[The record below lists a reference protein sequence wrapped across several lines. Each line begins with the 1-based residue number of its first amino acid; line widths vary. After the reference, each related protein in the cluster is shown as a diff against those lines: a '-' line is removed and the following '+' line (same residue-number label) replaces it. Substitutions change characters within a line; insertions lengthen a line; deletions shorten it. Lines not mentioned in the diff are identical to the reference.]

1 MKDQGVRG
9 VAAPVKVSFP
19 LFAFALAVWA
29 VLAFGHGIGLG
40 LAGDFFDWSRIPG
53 ALHPEGGDA
62 GFARAEYVL
71 ILFFGGVALAVIGHV
86 AWRLRGVERGRLVE
100 AVVPWVLW
108 GILLHL
114 IWKCFIVYATELV
127 HFAQYALVGALVA
140 LALER
145 GKHLQLAFVITVGL
159 GFADEIWQHY
169 GLHIWWMEDQHH
181 YMDWSDPM
189 LNGLGVCG
197 GLLPLATLTRLRG
210 EELPSRFNLIER
222 AFAFAAVLLLP
233 LLLLGPVATS
243 RFLGHYRYYP
253 FWDEHVNHK
262 PVHWLTPAEGIPL
275 CLGMLVILGLL
286 LDPRHRR
293 LSLGWLVVFALLA
306 SLAIQPE
313 ARHLGRQVHEQVAT
327 VRATWMETAPTIDG
341 VLDEPVWEDAVRL
354 GPFVDDRSG
363 GSGMG
368 RSLRPLKETYAR
380 VLWDDWGIYFAFEVE
395 DDDIWA
401 RQVEGD
407 ERYLEWDEN
416 VQIFID
422 DGGDEITYYQFVV
435 TPLGIVFDT
444 FNLMPTAPLDY
455 NPWGR
460 QLGLVDWDAPGLRTA
475 VRVDGT
481 LDVVPGWS
489 NALVQDRDRG
499 YVMEVAIAWE
509 SFRTTTT
516 PGGNAIRK
524 TLQPQNGERWRLG
537 LYRIE
542 RPRPK
547 TEAAATGLIL
557 DEAETRHLLGVS
569 PERFAEL
576 LEHNRLR
583 PIVADGDGADGR
595 EARGA
600 AAFRRGDVEQLEAI
614 ERMEN
619 QAWSPT
625 RLTFHKPERFGVIE
639 FVRPPAGE

>member
-1 MKDQGVRG
+1 MSMKDQGARE
-9 VAAPVKVSFP
+9 VAAPVKVSLP
-19 LFAFALAVWA
+19 LATLALVVWA
-29 VLAFGHGIGLG
+29 ILAFGHGIGLG

-86 AWRLRGVERGRLVE
+86 AWRLRGVERRRLVE
-100 AVVPWVLW
+100 AAVPWALW
-108 GILLHL
+108 GVLLHL
-114 IWKCFIVYATELV
+114 IWECFIVYATELV
-127 HFAQYALVGALVA
+127 HFAQYALVGGLFA

-145 GKHLQLAFVITVGL
+145 GKHLQLAFLITVGL

-169 GLHIWWMEDQHH
+169 GLHVWWMDDQHH
-181 YMDWSDPM
+181 YMDWSDPL
-189 LNGLGVCG
+189 LNGLGACG
-197 GLLPLATLTRLRG
+197 GLLPFATLARLRG
-210 EELPSRFNLIER
+210 EELPSRFGLIER
-222 AFAFAAVLLLP
+222 AFALVAVLLLP

-275 CLGMLVILGLL
+275 CLGMLLILGLL
-286 LDPRHRR
+286 LDSRHRR
-293 LSLGWLVVFALLA
+293 LSLGWLVVLGLLA
-306 SLAIQPE
+306 GLAIQPE
-313 ARHLGRQVHEQVAT
+313 ARHLGRQVHEQVAS
-327 VRATWMETAPTIDG
+327 VRAPWTATAPTIDG
-341 VLDEPVWEDAVRL
+341 ALDEPVWGDAVRL

-363 GSGMG
+363 ESGISG
-368 RSLRPLKETYAR
+368 GVPLKQTYVR
-380 VLWDDWGIYFAFEVE
+380 VLWDDQAIYFAFEVE

-401 RQVEGD
+401 RRVEGD

-435 TPLGIVFDT
+435 TPLGVVFDT

-460 QLGLVDWDAPGLRTA
+460 QLGLVGWDAPDLRTA

-481 LDVVPGWS
+481 LDVVSGWT
-489 NALVQDRDRG
+489 NAPVQDRDRG
-499 YVMEVAIAWE
+499 YVMEVAISWE

-524 TLQPQNGERWRLG
+524 TLQPQHGERWRLG

-542 RPRPK
+542 RPRPR
-547 TEAAATGLIL
+547 TEAEAAGLIL
-557 DEAETRHLLGVS
+557 DGEAARRLLGVS
-569 PERFAEL
+569 PERFAEFL
-576 LEHNRLR
+576 AHNRLR
-583 PIVADGDGADGR
+583 PTVANGG
-595 EARGA
+595 EY
-600 AAFRRGDVEQLEAI
+600 RRGDVEQLEAI

-619 QAWSPT
+619 QAWTPT

-639 FVRPPAGE
+639 FVRPSTGE